1 MVARSRGSSSL
12 DPSSAA
18 SIHFLPASA
27 IVMLAAF
34 SVIQPSYTNTLFF
47 DPSGQ
52 KILEVAAVLDALA
65 FLSIRKLLKVK
76 Y

>member
-1 MVARSRGSSSL
+1 MSGMVVG
-12 DPSSAA
+12 
-18 SIHFLPASA
+18 FLP

-34 SVIQPSYTNTLFF
+34 SVIQPSYTHTLFH
-47 DPSGQ
+47 DPKGI
-52 KILEVAAVLDALA
+52 KILKIAGVLDIMA